1 MQLNQYTG
9 ALGICSIITLLITIK
24 ARAGSGGTA
33 PLSAAF
39 KRFQLT
45 FLGGASCQPPSAGW
59 CGGPWC
65 GG

>member
-39 KRFQLT
+39 KRFQLI
-45 FLGGASCQPPSAGW
+45 FLLGPPSQPPSDGW
-59 CGGPWC
+59 FGGPWC
-65 GG
+65 AG